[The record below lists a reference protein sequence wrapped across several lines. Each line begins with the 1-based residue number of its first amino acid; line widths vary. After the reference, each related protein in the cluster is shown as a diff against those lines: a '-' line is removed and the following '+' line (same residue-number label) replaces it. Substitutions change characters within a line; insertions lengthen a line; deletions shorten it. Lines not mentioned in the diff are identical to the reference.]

1 MVNKSL
7 EDILKQQEEESMMS
21 EMTPADY
28 ENMQS
33 LVAPEVITPQAAPI
47 ASPKMSVQKSAQP
60 EVPMLAEAETQPTPP
75 SETPMS
81 KSEALIA
88 EYQKMLG
95 RDQKNLED
103 ARSRDRMLKVGG
115 SIGDALAT
123 YLNAKSQMNVKAP
136 GVQVQQGA
144 GLGKVADMF
153 ATAPE
158 IQSDVATRREA
169 LMRQYAELARGERAQ
184 TRMDAQ
190 KQIAEE
196 RNKALREAA
205 QIRAGAKGAEKPLTP
220 YQQYMID
227 KSEKKEAKLSD
238 KQTAELEG
246 LGNVMRSLDEVQA
259 AKEGVNTGR
268 YASAIQSGREALP
281 FSEADQDFVKL
292 RQLSGTQL
300 FDYVK
305 NQSGVSYSVKE
316 LEQLKSNM
324 PNVDDDDNTFLTKL
338 NTVRDIVRRKQEEKI
353 KAFQGQGKNVSGFKQ
368 EQSEETK
375 THPITG
381 RTLKKVP
388 GGWEEVD

>member
-1 MVNKSL
+1 
-7 EDILKQQEEESMMS
+7 
-21 EMTPADY
+21 
-28 ENMQS
+28 
-33 LVAPEVITPQAAPI
+33 
-47 ASPKMSVQKSAQP
+47 
-60 EVPMLAEAETQPTPP
+60 
-75 SETPMS
+75 
-81 KSEALIA
+81 
-88 EYQKMLG
+88 
-95 RDQKNLED
+95 
-103 ARSRDRMLKVGG
+103 
-115 SIGDALAT
+115 
-123 YLNAKSQMNVKAP
+123 
-136 GVQVQQGA
+136 
-144 GLGKVADMF
+144 LGKVADMF

-158 IQSDVATRREA
+158 IQSDVVARREA

-220 YQQYMID
+220 YQQYMIG

-259 AKEGVNTGR
+259 AKGGVNTGR
-268 YASAIQSGREALP
+268 YASAIQSGKEALP

-305 NQSGVSYSVKE
+305 SQSGVSYSVKE

-338 NTVRDIVRRKQEEKI
+338 NTVRDIVKRKQEEKI
-353 KAFQGQGKNVSGFKQ
+353 KALQGQGKDISGFEKQ
-368 EQSEETK
+368 A
-375 THPITG
+375 PA
-381 RTLKKVP
+381 KKAAP
-388 GGWEEVD
+388 GDIVTVKGKKYKVAEDGDSLIPVGK